1 MRYDSNTVKTQS
13 ELSWLSAALAGFI
26 GTAPMTAFML
36 LTQRFLP
43 KGQRY
48 ALPPEII
55 TEELAHRAHV
65 RHHMNK
71 QLVLAATTV
80 SHFGY
85 GAAMGALYTPL
96 GKKFPLPGILKG
108 VLFGLVVWTASY
120 LALLPMSGMSES
132 GQREPVRRNL
142 MMIAAHIVWGSAMGL
157 AADTLMHQ

>member
-1 MRYDSNTVKTQS
+1 MTVAMEAMYRRLPEHERY
-13 ELSWLSAALAGFI
+13 
-26 GTAPMTAFML
+26 P
-36 LTQRFLP
+36 
-43 KGQRY
+43 
-48 ALPPEII
+48 LPPRQV
-55 TEELAHRAHV
+55 T
-65 RHHMNK
+65 MNAAAK
-71 QLVLAATTV
+71 AGVGPPPDESERTGLTLAA
-80 SHFGY
+80 HFGY